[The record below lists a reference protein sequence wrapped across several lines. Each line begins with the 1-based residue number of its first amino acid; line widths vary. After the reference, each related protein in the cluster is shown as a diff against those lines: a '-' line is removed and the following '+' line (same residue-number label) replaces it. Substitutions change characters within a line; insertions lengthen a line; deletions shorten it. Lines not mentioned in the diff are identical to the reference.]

1 MCSANNHETT
11 MTESKKRIAYKPIIN
26 YDDYAGGNPIS
37 TTAIVMEEDDIFPVL
52 HGEEKRLK
60 ELTEEYDEIGLI
72 PYPTPEEAC
81 EVLDDFDPDSDNV
94 EDDETLNLILD
105 EEGSEGTEARLDVLV
120 EAAIAAG
127 FEIVER
133 DFTKDAI
140 KRDERDAQAK
150 GTK

>member
-1 MCSANNHETT
+1 

-37 TTAIVMEEDDIFPVL
+37 TAAIVMEEDDIFPVL

-94 EDDETLNLILD
+94 EDDETLNLIFD
-105 EEGSEGTEARLDVLV
+105 EEGSEELRSDLMPSWKQQSQLDLKLSS
-120 EAAIAAG
+120 ATSRRTLSSA
-127 FEIVER
+127 
-133 DFTKDAI
+133 TKETR
-140 KRDERDAQAK
+140 K
-150 GTK
+150 

>member
-1 MCSANNHETT
+1 
-11 MTESKKRIAYKPIIN
+11 MTDAKKRIAYKPIIN
-26 YDDYAGGNPIS
+26 YDDNAGANPIL
-37 TTAIVMEEDDIFPVL
+37 TAYIIMQEDGICPVF
-52 HGEEKRLK
+52 HGQENRLK

-105 EEGSEGTEARLDVLV
+105 EEGSEGTEARLDALV
-120 EAAIAAG
+120 EAAVAAG

-140 KRDERDAQAK
+140 ERDERDAQARGAK
-150 GTK
+150 

>member
-1 MCSANNHETT
+1 
-11 MTESKKRIAYKPIIN
+11 MTDSKKRIAYKPIIN
-26 YDDYAGGNPIS
+26 YDDYAASNPL
-37 TTAIVMEEDDIFPVL
+37 TTAAIVMEEDDIFPVL
-52 HGEEKRLK
+52 HGQENRLK

-81 EVLDDFDPDSDNV
+81 EVLDDFDPDNDNV
-94 EDDETLNLILD
+94 EDDETLNMILD
-105 EEGSEGTEARLDVLV
+105 EEGPEGTEERLDTLV

-140 KRDERDAQAK
+140 ERDERDAQARGAK
-150 GTK
+150 

>member
-1 MCSANNHETT
+1 
-11 MTESKKRIAYKPIIN
+11 MTDSKKRIAYKPIIN

-37 TTAIVMEEDDIFPVL
+37 TAAIVMEEDDIFPVL

-60 ELTEEYDEIGLI
+60 ELTEEYDEIGLV
-72 PYPTPEEAC
+72 PYPTPSEAC
-81 EVLDDFDPDSDNV
+81 DVLADFDPDNDNV
-94 EDDETLNLILD
+94 EDDETLNLIFD
-105 EEGSEGTEARLDVLV
+105 EEGSEGTEARLDALV
-120 EAAIAAG
+120 EAAVAAG

-140 KRDERDAQAK
+140 KRDERDAQAR

>member
-1 MCSANNHETT
+1 
-11 MTESKKRIAYKPIIN
+11 MTDPKKRIAYKPIIN

-37 TTAIVMEEDDIFPVL
+37 TAAIVMEEDDIFPVL

-60 ELTEEYDEIGLI
+60 ELTEEYDEIGLV
-72 PYPTPEEAC
+72 PYPTPSEAC
-81 EVLDDFDPDSDNV
+81 DVLADFDPDNDNV
-94 EDDETLNLILD
+94 EDDETLNLIFD
-105 EEGSEGTEARLDVLV
+105 EEGSEGTEERLDALV
-120 EAAIAAG
+120 EAAVAAG

-140 KRDERDAQAK
+140 ERDERDAQAR

>member
-1 MCSANNHETT
+1 
-11 MTESKKRIAYKPIIN
+11 MTNSKKRIAYTPIIN
-26 YDDYAGGNPIS
+26 YDDYAAGNPL
-37 TTAIVMEEDDIFPVL
+37 TTAAIVMEEDDIFAVF

-72 PYPTPEEAC
+72 PYPTPEEAR
-81 EVLDDFDPDSDNV
+81 EVLDDFDPDNDNV
-94 EDDETLNLILD
+94 EDDETLNLIFD
-105 EEGSEGTEARLDVLV
+105 EEGSEGTEERLDALV

-140 KRDERDAQAK
+140 ERDERDAQARGAK
-150 GTK
+150 

>member
-1 MCSANNHETT
+1 

-37 TTAIVMEEDDIFPVL
+37 TAAIVMEEDDIFAVF

-72 PYPTPEEAC
+72 PYPTPSEAC
-81 EVLDDFDPDSDNV
+81 DVLGDFDPDNDNV
-94 EDDETLNLILD
+94 EDDETLNLIFD
-105 EEGSEGTEARLDVLV
+105 EEGSEGTEERLDALV
-120 EAAIAAG
+120 EAAVAAG

-140 KRDERDAQAK
+140 ERDERDAQARGAK
-150 GTK
+150 

>member
-1 MCSANNHETT
+1 

-37 TTAIVMEEDDIFPVL
+37 TAAIVMEEDDIFAVF

-81 EVLDDFDPDSDNV
+81 DVLDDFDPDNDFV
-94 EDDETLNLILD
+94 EDDETRRR
-105 EEGSEGTEARLDVLV
+105 GGAR
-120 EAAIAAG
+120 
-127 FEIVER
+127 
-133 DFTKDAI
+133 
-140 KRDERDAQAK
+140 
-150 GTK
+150 

>member
-1 MCSANNHETT
+1 
-11 MTESKKRIAYKPIIN
+11 MTNSKKRIAYKPIIN
-26 YDDYAGGNPIS
+26 YDDYAAGNPL
-37 TTAIVMEEDDIFPVL
+37 TTAAIVMEEDDIFAVF

-72 PYPTPEEAC
+72 PYPTPEEAR
-81 EVLDDFDPDSDNV
+81 EVLDDFDPDNDNV
-94 EDDETLNLILD
+94 EDDETLNLIFD
-105 EEGSEGTEARLDVLV
+105 EEGSEGTEERLDALV

-140 KRDERDAQAK
+140 ERDERDAQARGAK
-150 GTK
+150 